1 MDQGF
6 AHSVGHVGGPEA
18 GEDILGVFFD
28 RVLLDAQDHTDLPIG
43 FSACGP
49 QEDFYFPRREFEGR
63 FRRIETELHDPFMRV
78 GTDEMQLMTMTIKKI
93 IKFLGLDIIGH
104 RECGFDGSGPMEGD
118 AAARTQ
124 SHSGTIRKQD
134 FLLSGYR

>member
-43 FSACGP
+43 FSARDP
-49 QEDFYFPRREFEGR
+49 HKNFYFPRRQ
-63 FRRIETELHDPFMRV
+63 LH
-78 GTDEMQLMTMTIKKI
+78 
-93 IKFLGLDIIGH
+93 GL
-104 RECGFDGSGPMEGD
+104 
-118 AAARTQ
+118 
-124 SHSGTIRKQD
+124 
-134 FLLSGYR
+134 YRSVEA